1 MNTAHNQLQAEKL
14 WLEQY
19 MTVNHKWQ
27 MVLPDADFD
36 LHSEINLNRGSVA
49 ASSLTPASLAHSE
62 LK

>member
-1 MNTAHNQLQAEKL
+1 
-14 WLEQY
+14 
-19 MTVNHKWQ
+19 